1 MIKTHKTFAKIA
13 NTKYK
18 VLSLQSIKQ
27 YIMETTFDRFYPTH
41 PGEVLKDELEE
52 RGISQRKFA
61 ESIGMGYSVLNEILN
76 GKRPITTTSAL
87 MFEAA
92 LDIPADSLLKLQ
104 IKYNMHT
111 ARKDNALV
119 EKLKQIRKVATIL

>member
-1 MIKTHKTFAKIA
+1 MIMKTT
-13 NTKYK
+13 
-18 VLSLQSIKQ
+18 L
-27 YIMETTFDRFYPTH
+27 DGFYPTH

-76 GKRPITTTSAL
+76 GKRPVTTTSAL

-104 IKYNMHT
+104 MKYNMHT

-119 EKLKQIRKVATIL
+119 EKLKQIRRVAAML